1 MSVIIIYVGYG
12 FNFKCLTRKHQS
24 SRYHQDAVMKSDD
37 DAPHQDVAEMLSHS
51 HAIEKEQNRKMLMT
65 IVESLQFL
73 ARQSIAIRGHD
84 DKESNFF
91 QLLNLRSCD
100 NKVRHE

>member
-1 MSVIIIYVGYG
+1 MMMHHTKMWL
-12 FNFKCLTRKHQS
+12 KCSLIPK
-24 SRYHQDAVMKSDD
+24 
-37 DAPHQDVAEMLSHS
+37 
-51 HAIEKEQNRKMLMT
+51 KEQNGKMLMT

-100 NKVRHE
+100 NKVCHE